1 MAEILYNSPW
11 HNPFLAFV
19 AGFGVLLLAARR
31 VAFFQGFMLL
41 FAFEIVADALLTGG
55 LKLADD
61 RSWSMPVAITFVVFG
76 DWRYFVLIE
85 RYSRGGEK
93 ASISPWPVLAI
104 SMGWALM
111 VPVLQRVV
119 APLANAIAPA
129 HATDLRL
136 TFLTYEALFA
146 VLAVVLLAFVL
157 PRRLRKVSPPIRR
170 WLVSLTVF
178 ELVQYVLWASADV
191 LILAGGSSGSL
202 REIGFGLRIVPNLM
216 YYAAFLLFAWRS
228 CPREII
234 DPSTDEVSPAEPSS
248 AAEVAEARR

>member
-1 MAEILYNSPW
+1 MAELLYNSPW
-11 HNPFLAFV
+11 HIPFLAFV

-31 VAFFQGFMLL
+31 VSFFQGFVLL
-41 FAFEIVADALLTGG
+41 FAFEIIADALLTGE
-55 LKLADD
+55 LKLMND
-61 RSWSMPVAITFVVFG
+61 RSWSLPVAITFVVLG

-104 SMGWALM
+104 SMGWALL

-119 APLANAIAPA
+119 APLANAIAPS

-146 VLAVVLLAFVL
+146 VLAVVLLVGVL
-157 PRRLRKVSPPIRR
+157 PRRLRAVSPPIRK
-170 WLVSLTVF
+170 WLLSLTVF

-191 LILAGGSSGSL
+191 LILSGGNSGAL
-202 REIGFGLRIVPNLM
+202 REIGFALRIVPNLM
-216 YYAAFLLFAWRS
+216 YYAAFLPFVWRS
-228 CPREII
+228 CPREIF
-234 DPSTDEVSPAEPSS
+234 EPSADIANQPES
-248 AAEVAEARR
+248 STAEVRS